1 MRFKA
6 EILKCRAIMVLGR
19 NSHGLPGSGERTKP
33 ELLGVVA
40 PTRLTA
46 QELTGWAESEAP
58 EPPAQ
63 PTTRAAHFHP
73 VHVMMFQKIF
83 GIRWAS

>member
-1 MRFKA
+1 
-6 EILKCRAIMVLGR
+6 MVLGC
-19 NSHGLPGSGERTKP
+19 NSHGLLGSGEGAKP
-33 ELLGVVA
+33 ELLGLGA

-46 QELTGWAESEAP
+46 QELRGWAESEAP
-58 EPPAQ
+58 EPPAH

-73 VHVMMFQKIF
+73 VHMVVFQKIC